1 LEPHVP
7 RQSCQ
12 LWAKSINRGRLVRHQ
27 KIHRENGRKGGEA
40 ARLVLVAWM
49 RKETVAPMN
58 WDVIEGKWDQIK
70 GKVRTKWSKLT
81 DDDVEYLGGKKDTLV
96 GKLQE
101 RYGLMKDAAEREVDE
116 WVSGIDIDED
126 EQNARRVARP
136 RTPGAPPR

>member
-1 LEPHVP
+1 
-7 RQSCQ
+7 
-12 LWAKSINRGRLVRHQ
+12 
-27 KIHRENGRKGGEA
+27 
-40 ARLVLVAWM
+40 
-49 RKETVAPMN
+49 MN

-101 RYGLMKDAAEREVDE
+101 RYGLMKDAAEREIDE

-126 EQNARRVARP
+126 DRNAPPRAARP